1 VPARETTSEITRH
14 EADDLL
20 HRLIS
25 ESIKVLAVFM
35 GRVSITAA
43 ITGFVSSLPSDMVGI
58 TEGKTVGDS
67 SLSFSFTDV
76 SSFQYRNR
84 QAFSCLTSPPGAPG
98 LISALI
104 LVYPDGSQV
113 VLFEVGPVIQ

>member
-1 VPARETTSEITRH
+1 VETRDSYVPARETTSEITRH
-14 EADDLL
+14 QADDLL
-20 HRLIS
+20 RRLIS

-35 GRVSITAA
+35 GRISITAA

-67 SLSFSFTDV
+67 SLSFSLTDV

-84 QAFSCLTSPPGAPG
+84 QAFPRLTSPPGHR
-98 LISALI
+98 
-104 LVYPDGSQV
+104 D
-113 VLFEVGPVIQ
+113 

>member
-1 VPARETTSEITRH
+1 VPARETTSEIARH

-67 SLSFSFTDV
+67 SLSFSLTDV
-76 SSFQYRNR
+76 SVSNMKTGKPFRASRPR
-84 QAFSCLTSPPGAPG
+84 QGHR
-98 LISALI
+98 
-104 LVYPDGSQV
+104 D
-113 VLFEVGPVIQ
+113 

>member
-25 ESIKVLAVFM
+25 ESIKVPAVFM

-43 ITGFVSSLPSDMVGI
+43 ITGFVSSLPSDMVGV

-67 SLSFSFTDV
+67 SLSFSLTDV

-84 QAFSCLTSPPGAPG
+84 QAFPRLTSPPGAPG

-104 LVYPDGSQV
+104 FVYPDGSQV

>member
-1 VPARETTSEITRH
+1 MPARETTSELTRH

-43 ITGFVSSLPSDMVGI
+43 ITFL
-58 TEGKTVGDS
+58 
-67 SLSFSFTDV
+67 
-76 SSFQYRNR
+76 
-84 QAFSCLTSPPGAPG
+84 
-98 LISALI
+98 
-104 LVYPDGSQV
+104 
-113 VLFEVGPVIQ
+113 